1 VLEAYSSSLPLTIQ
15 ILRIP
20 NTYTVHSQEA
30 KKQEIFLF
38 PVKIYTCLVTAI
50 YHIFVKNDN
59 ARYLK
64 NPKKHPANTETPV
77 LSIPTMIL
85 LIYVNTVQST

>member
-1 VLEAYSSSLPLTIQ
+1 MLEAYSSSLPLTIQ

-20 NTYTVHSQEA
+20 NTYTAYSQEA

-59 ARYLK
+59 ARYFK
-64 NPKKHPANTETPV
+64 NSKKHPANAETSV
-77 LSIPTMIL
+77 LSMVTIIL
-85 LIYVNTVQST
+85 LIYVITVQSK